1 MDKKDK
7 KIIKCLKDDARASTQ
22 EISKKTMIPITTVY
36 NRIKKMIESG
46 IIKNYTVVLDQDKIG
61 KSLPAYVLITVDKEE
76 LKEGSFDYDQ
86 LARQIKNM
94 PEVEEALSIT
104 GVYDLMLKARLENV
118 SQLNEFL
125 VKLRKV
131 QGIEKTQTGVILS
144 EH

>member
-104 GVYDLMLKARLENV
+104 GVYDLMMKARLENV

>member
-22 EISKKTMIPITTVY
+22 EISKKTMIP
-36 NRIKKMIESG
+36 IKKMIESG

-104 GVYDLMLKARLENV
+104 GVYDLMMKARLENV